1 MRYFLLIF
9 GLAVISVM
17 LVAGKRGDISRKT
30 PLEIFPD
37 MDKMPKLRPQTRANF
52 FSDGMSSRL
61 PVAGTV
67 ARGSAYQ
74 DLPVNT
80 GKQPGTTNWIENIP
94 VAVNAQ
100 VMARGQ
106 ERYGI
111 YCAVCH
117 AAAGDGK
124 GITGKYGMVAM
135 ANFHD
140 ARIVKMADGEL
151 FNTMTF
157 GKNLMPAYGG
167 QIPIEDRWAIIAY
180 IRALQRS
187 HLAFLE
193 DVPADQRDTL
203 RRMMTPAPPASAG
216 ATNAAPA
223 GTPAPAAS
231 PPKA

>member
-17 LVAGKRGDISRKT
+17 LIAGKRGDISRR
-30 PLEIFPD
+30 PPIEVFPD
-37 MDKMPKLRPQTRANF
+37 MDRMPKLRPQTRANF
-52 FSDGMSSRL
+52 FADGMSSRL
-61 PVAGTV
+61 PVPGTV

-80 GKQPGTTNWIENIP
+80 GKISGTTNWIENIP
-94 VAVNAQ
+94 VTVSEQ
-100 VMARGQ
+100 LLRRGQ
-106 ERYGI
+106 ERFGI
-111 YCAVCH
+111 YCMVCH
-117 AAAGDGK
+117 GAGGDGK

-151 FNTMTF
+151 FTTMTF

-180 IRALQRS
+180 MRALQRS
-187 HLAFLE
+187 RLAILD
-193 DVPADQRDTL
+193 DVPSDQRDNL
-203 RRMMTPAPPASAG
+203 RRAMPPPAPAAAG
-216 ATNAAPA
+216 ATNTPA
-223 GTPAPAAS
+223 QTNAPAA
-231 PPKA
+231 PKP